1 MPTTKIAS
9 SSGQIET
16 AESPQIQLT
25 GRVGMRRHKFP
36 SLYQL
41 NTRVLLRDLSRELKR
56 QATLNDV
63 PDSLLDRLARAGF
76 DWLWFLGVWQ
86 TGAAG
91 RRVSREHH
99 EWQTQFGLERFLPQV
114 PAFLVAVALGIV
126 ATRFFGLQSHGV
138 EIVGHIPQGSPLLHL
153 LISR

>member
-1 MPTTKIAS
+1 M
-9 SSGQIET
+9 
-16 AESPQIQLT
+16 
-25 GRVGMRRHKFP
+25 
-36 SLYQL
+36 
-41 NTRVLLRDLSRELKR
+41 LLRDLSRELKR

-99 EWQTQFGLERFLPQV
+99 EWQTQFREILPDFEV
-114 PAFLVAVALGIV
+114 LASRSLP
-126 ATRFFGLQSHGV
+126 TRRILILA
-138 EIVGHIPQGSPLLHL
+138 EI
-153 LISR
+153 